1 MHLDDVSHD
10 GQADAQAAILARGG
24 RVGLAEPIEDVRQK
38 SGLDAYAGI
47 FDRDLDLALG
57 APQARFDAPAFVRE
71 LDGVRE
77 QIPDGLLQTV
87 GVAEDHAVRR
97 VNHLAQ
103 DDPFRFGAGPDDING
118 GMKDVFDHDRL
129 GVELEAAG
137 DDPRGVED
145 VLDQPSSAIAR
156 SALSPPARGALAA
169 RSARRR

>member
-24 RVGLAEPIEDVRQK
+24 AVGLAEPIEDVRQK

-47 FDRDLDLALG
+47 VDRDLDLAFG
-57 APQARFDAPAFVRE
+57 APQARFDAPAFIRE

-97 VNHLAQ
+97 LNHLVQ
-103 DDPFRFGAGPDDING
+103 GDPFRFGAGPDDVNG
-118 GMKDVFDHDRL
+118 GMKDAFDLDRL

-137 DDPRGVED
+137 DDPRSVED
-145 VLDQPSSAIAR
+145 VLDQPGLRLRALRYHLQRVAR
-156 SALSPPARGALAA
+156 LRL